1 MYEYLC
7 LAQSKENFDAVWAAI
22 AKNSSTFTVVVPGST
37 PVDEIATKVTE
48 EIEKPI
54 PESIPGQ
61 HTLYRLGPIEV
72 TPAVY
77 ESDENGG
84 IVEKTPA
91 VSLKGIPG
99 DAYAGIIH
107 LYRKARSDE
116 IAGANAY
123 GVGVFKRGEND
134 EGLEIAPLVEKWMG
148 FQGASFK

>member
-7 LAQSKENFDAVWAAI
+7 LAQSKANFDAVWGAI
-22 AKNSSTFTVVVPGST
+22 AKNSSTFKVEFPGT
-37 PVDEIATKVTE
+37 KTKDEVAALAE
-48 EIEKPI
+48 EELEKPI
-54 PESIPGQ
+54 PEHIPGQ

-72 TPAVY
+72 APAVY

-91 VSLKGIPG
+91 VNLKGIPG

-107 LYRKARSDE
+107 LYRPARADE

-123 GVGVFKRGEND
+123 GVGVFKRSEND
-134 EGLEIAPLVEKWMG
+134 EGLEVAPLVEKWRG